1 MKIAMIQS
9 VPYPPEE
16 GIGNYVRNLSQEL
29 IDRGHSV
36 KVITRGGLRREKTHV
51 DGLDIV
57 RLPCPPVYPFH
68 VDVHGVPV
76 NRFLSEHADQ
86 FDLIHTHTPLTPVIE
101 TDHPLISTVHTSIV
115 EDIKY
120 VKGWSLRNAVMRVT
134 WSVSSKRLVANQIDA
149 SNRVTTV
156 SKRVSG
162 ELDEYYGA
170 SDATVVG
177 NGVDADRFTPSG
189 NSKDEYI
196 LFTGRLDYPK
206 GVPDLIN
213 AAKSVVQGSDV
224 DLIITGKGPKRG
236 QLEDLVNKLGI
247 TEHVAFTG
255 YVSQDELVRLYQN
268 AMAYVL
274 PSHYEGLPTV
284 LLEAMACGAPAIA
297 TRVGGCPEVIEDG
310 INGILVD
317 PGDKSALSNA
327 IESVVTDRDL
337 RNQLSTN
344 ARQTIVEEYTW
355 EKITDRFE
363 REYQLTIEEGL
374 NISE

>member
-1 MKIAMIQS
+1 MKIAMVQS

-36 KVITRGGLRREKTHV
+36 SIITRGGLQREETHD
-51 DGLDIV
+51 DGLDVV

-68 VDVHGVPV
+68 VDVHGVSV
-76 NRFLSEHADQ
+76 NRFLRNRADQ
-86 FDLIHTHTPLTPVIE
+86 FDLVHTHTPLTPVIE
-101 TDHPLISTVHTSIV
+101 TGHPLISTVHTSIV

-120 VKGWSLRNAVMRVT
+120 VKGWSLRNAVMRLT
-134 WSVSSKRLVANQIDA
+134 WSVSSKRLVANQIGS

-177 NGVDADRFTPSG
+177 NGVNADQFYPSG
-189 NSKDEYI
+189 SSKEKYV
-196 LFTGRLDYPK
+196 LFVGRLDYPK

-213 AAKSVVQGSDV
+213 AAKSIVQGSDV
-224 DLIITGKGPKRG
+224 NLIITGKGPQRDR
-236 QLEDLVNKLGI
+236 LEDLVDTLGI
-247 TEHVAFTG
+247 TDDVTFTG
-255 YVSQDELVRLYQN
+255 YVSRDEQIRLYQN

-284 LLEAMACGAPAIA
+284 LLEAMACGAPVIA

-310 INGILVD
+310 VNGILVD
-317 PGDKSALSNA
+317 PSDRSALSNA
-327 IESVVTDRDL
+327 IESVVTDSNL
-337 RNQLSTN
+337 RNQLGTN

-355 EKITDRFE
+355 EKITDKFE
-363 REYQLTIEEGL
+363 REYEHTIEAGL
-374 NISE
+374 NGSG